1 MNDQYKL
8 KLGLRWWE
16 NQTEDPR
23 REGRGP
29 HLSDEWRWKAMQ
41 ASIAAYGPTAEAVK
55 WLAEALSR
63 ELENGGKT
71 LKAITEMGKVG
82 PDIWSP
88 KFHMERIYG
97 RGPSYKYVKAPVF
110 VGDGILRRMATQ
122 NPEELGEFPSG
133 DQYRVLT
140 KIVEA
145 AREALQ
151 AIGER
156 PDITVQEEE
165 EIAEQV
171 AKAMEEP
178 RCDAGSFV
186 IAGLITGAVGVLAL
200 VVITI
205 LRIC

>member
-1 MNDQYKL
+1 
-8 KLGLRWWE
+8 
-16 NQTEDPR
+16 
-23 REGRGP
+23 
-29 HLSDEWRWKAMQ
+29 MQ

-55 WLAEALSR
+55 WLAKALSR

-97 RGPSYKYVKAPVF
+97 REPSYKHVKAPVF

-122 NPEELGEFPSG
+122 NPEELGEFLSG
-133 DQYRVLT
+133 DQYRMLT

-178 RCDAGSFV
+178 RCDAGSFG
-186 IAGLITGAVGVLAL
+186 IERLIGAAL
-200 VVITI
+200 VFVAAVVLVVAFITI
-205 LRIC
+205 LCTC

>member
-23 REGRGP
+23 GEGRGP

-41 ASIAAYGPTAEAVK
+41 ASIAAYGPTA
-55 WLAEALSR
+55 
-63 ELENGGKT
+63 
-71 LKAITEMGKVG
+71 
-82 PDIWSP
+82 
-88 KFHMERIYG
+88 
-97 RGPSYKYVKAPVF
+97 
-110 VGDGILRRMATQ
+110 
-122 NPEELGEFPSG
+122 
-133 DQYRVLT
+133 
-140 KIVEA
+140 
-145 AREALQ
+145 EALQ